1 MMPLSQAATL
11 AGGRLQGED
20 AVFDSI
26 SIDTRSLQR
35 GALFVALQGPNFD
48 GNDFLA
54 EARTRGAVAAMV
66 NRPVSDA
73 LPVIEVEDSRLALG
87 RFAAAWRARHDIP
100 VVAVTGSNG
109 KTTVKEMIA
118 AILAQRGAVLATQGN
133 LNNDIGVPLTLL
145 RLRNEHRYAVIEMG
159 ANHAGEIAYVA
170 HLARPTVAVI
180 TNAGRAHLEGFGSLE
195 GVARAKGEL
204 YQALDDTGIAV
215 LNTDDRFA
223 DLWRELIGTRRTLS
237 FGMKQSADVTVLPG
251 TEQMEVGDSLTTR
264 FSLHAPHGDIP
275 VHMPL
280 CGRHNVLNACAAAAA
295 TLALGATPQ
304 DIARG
309 LAGLQT
315 VKGRLQLRRA
325 AAGLHILDD
334 TYNANPASLR
344 AALQVLAMAPGK
356 KILAL
361 GDMGELG
368 AGAEVMHGEMGEEAR
383 ASGVEKLFTVGML
396 TRFTAERFG
405 SGAQHFTSQADLIAA
420 LAKLLNDTAVG
431 PVTLLVKGSRR
442 MQMERVVE
450 ALLAACDGKVR
461 SVAKDLPA

>member
-54 EARTRGAVAAMV
+54 EARARGAVAAMV

-73 LPVIEVEDSRLALG
+73 LPVIEVEDTRLALG

-145 RLRNEHRYAVIEMG
+145 RLRDEHRYAVIEMG

-170 HLARPTVAVI
+170 RLARPTVAVI

-204 YQALDDTGIAV
+204 YQALDHAGIAV
-215 LNTDDRFA
+215 LNAEDRFA
-223 DLWRELIGTRRTLS
+223 DLWRGLIGTRRTMS
-237 FGMKQSADVTVLPG
+237 FGWEQSADVTVLPG

-264 FSLHAPHGDIP
+264 FSLSTPHGGIT

-295 TLALGATPQ
+295 TLAVGATPR

-315 VKGRLQLRRA
+315 VKGRLQLKRA
-325 AAGLHILDD
+325 TAGLRILDD

-368 AGAEVMHGEMGEEAR
+368 AGAEEMHGEMGEEAR
-383 ASGVEKLFTVGML
+383 ASGVEQLFTVGVL

-405 SGAQHFTSQADLIAA
+405 AGAQHFSSQAELIAA
-420 LAKLLNDTAVG
+420 LAKLLNDATPG

-450 ALLAACDGKVR
+450 ALLTAGDGKAR
-461 SVAKDLPA
+461 SAAKDLQA

>member
-450 ALLAACDGKVR
+450 ALLAACDAKVR